1 MPAPRLFRPHPNLSH
16 DVNRHI
22 VQSEIEG
29 GVSVE
34 DLVPGS
40 WLQVTTRN
48 TCYRI
53 LVLFGAVALITGHP
67 RFCPRPVL
75 ITIHG
80 STWGGSM
87 LKRRFIGRGMHLEF
101 RHPDYRTPIVTS
113 CIKEIQELTQHSR
126 PRMSLERDRPEH
138 IADP

>member
-1 MPAPRLFRPHPNLSH
+1 MPAACLFRPHPNFS
-16 DVNRHI
+16 DEVNRHI
-22 VQSEIEG
+22 VQSQIEG
-29 GVSVE
+29 GVRVE

-40 WLQVTTRN
+40 WLQMTTQN

-53 LVLFGAVALITGHP
+53 LILFGAMALITGHP

-75 ITIHG
+75 IKIHG

-101 RHPDYRTPIVTS
+101 RHPDYSTPIITS
-113 CIKEIQELTQHSR
+113 PIQEIEELPQCTRS
-126 PRMSLERDRPEH
+126 E
-138 IADP
+138 IATLA

>member
-1 MPAPRLFRPHPNLSH
+1 MPVPRLFRPHPNLSD
-16 DVNRHI
+16 DVNGQI
-22 VQSEIEG
+22 VQSQIEG
-29 GVSVE
+29 GVKIE

-40 WLQVTTRN
+40 WLQVTTQN

-53 LVLFGAVALITGHP
+53 LILFGAMALITGHP

-75 ITIHG
+75 ITIYG

-101 RHPDYRTPIVTS
+101 RHPDYSTPIITS
-113 CIKEIQELTQHSR
+113 PIQEIQELPQRET
-126 PRMSLERDRPEH
+126 LE
-138 IADP
+138 IAAFA

>member
-1 MPAPRLFRPHPNLSH
+1 MPDPRLFQPHPNLSD
-16 DVNRHI
+16 DVNRDI

-29 GVSVE
+29 GVRVE

-53 LVLFGAVALITGHP
+53 LVLFGAVALITGHA

-113 CIKEIQELTQHSR
+113 PIKEIQELPQPR
-126 PRMSLERDRPEH
+126 PSE
-138 IADP
+138 IAILRSPVV